1 MRSHISS
8 FTEANIRRSKLMM
21 ACWIATAIFFGSCDR
36 SPEAKLAQH
45 VKRGDAY
52 AKEEKFKEAAAELK
66 AALSLD
72 PKFPGADEAK
82 KTLEGLK

>member
-1 MRSHISS
+1 MSLS
-8 FTEANIRRSKLMM
+8 FRRLTEANMRRSKLMM
-21 ACWIATAIFFGSCDR
+21 SCWIMLVIFFGS

-52 AKEEKFKEAAAELK
+52 AKEEKFKEAAVELK